1 MSTTEWAGR
10 EKTSAPRN
18 LRGKATKARLIQA
31 AKTVFEECGFLD
43 AKIADIADRAGVSYG
58 SFYHYF
64 DSKTQILCEVA
75 RAVGGL
81 LQEPTCAATSEPT
94 GLASPAELVR
104 QLTRRYLTVYR
115 DEARVIAAIEVISRY
130 EPELAAITFEYL
142 EADRARIARAVR
154 RTQTHRC
161 TAADVDTEVAL
172 LAMSAMMN
180 RFAEMWFVQ
189 KLLEIDF
196 DDGVEQLARLCL
208 NALQIA
214 CSVEP
219 GDRIG
224 HEQVIVRP

>member
-1 MSTTEWAGR
+1 MNRQKAST
-10 EKTSAPRN
+10 PRN
-18 LRGKATKARLIQA
+18 LRGTATKARLVRA
-31 AKTVFEECGFLD
+31 AKAVFEECGFLD
-43 AKIADIADRAGVSYG
+43 ARIADIADRAGVSYG

-64 DSKTQILCEVA
+64 DSKLQILCEVA

-81 LQEPTCAATSEPT
+81 LQEPMCAATSDPT

-104 QLTRRYLTVYR
+104 QLSRRYLTVYR

-130 EPELAAITFEYL
+130 EPELAAITFGYL

-154 RTQTHRC
+154 RTRTRPC
-161 TAADVDTEVAL
+161 AVADADTEVAL

-180 RFAEMWFVQ
+180 RYAEMWFVQ

-196 DDGVEQLARLCL
+196 DDGVDQLSRLCL
-208 NALQIA
+208 NALQLA

-219 GDRIG
+219 GDRSG
-224 HEQVIVRP
+224 HEEVIVWP